1 MRQGEI
7 QQLLVA
13 GNRWWRSPT
22 GWARHDPDLR
32 EAAQA
37 SFRYTAGVL
46 AGLPSGSLTTL
57 RGPRRV
63 GKSVEIKRAIESLI
77 AGGTAPRLIVHV
89 AADGWRAADLAR
101 LVNAADQLTPAGHR
115 YWFIDEITSIR
126 DGWPERVKWLR
137 DNDAAFRTDTVVL
150 SGSSAADL
158 TAATKA
164 LAGRRGPGSVPD
176 RFLLPMGFR
185 TFAALA
191 NDADEHGPPID
202 VGPLAVAELS
212 RKRIAEACEALAPWL
227 DWLVQ
232 RWDAYLRV
240 GGFPSALD
248 EFLASRD
255 APNPL
260 RRALLDVVHGDA
272 LRRADWSRTQTAAL
286 LQRIADGLCSPV
298 NYAALADDVDLAQ
311 PTVRRR
317 FEELREAF
325 VVWPCHREQRPRRS
339 GESPRRSGE
348 GPRHGESL
356 RPKLN
361 ARCKF
366 YFLDPIYAHLGGSP
380 PDDTQLSEQ
389 QLGMALLRAAERER
403 PGALVDF
410 SAVLHHRSNTRR
422 EIDFVGPAFGG
433 LAIESKFVDGRWKR
447 DAQTLAASPWR
458 GIVAT
463 RSELDLREDNK
474 AVAVP
479 TALLAWLVDS

>member
-7 QQLLVA
+7 QQSLVA
-13 GNRWWRSPT
+13 GNRWWREPED
-22 GWARHDPDLR
+22 WVRDDPDLR

-46 AGLPSGSLTTL
+46 AELAPGSLATL

-63 GKSVEIKRAIESLI
+63 GKSVEIKRTIEALI
-77 AGGTAPRLIVHV
+77 AGGAVPRRIVHV

-101 LVNAADQLTPAGHR
+101 LVNAAGQLTPAGHR
-115 YWFIDEITSIR
+115 YWFIDEITSIK
-126 DGWPERVKWLR
+126 DGWPERMKWLR

-164 LAGRRGPGSVPD
+164 LAGRRGPGRVPD

-185 TFAALA
+185 TFASLA
-191 NDADEHGPPID
+191 DAVAERGPPTNI
-202 VGPLAVAELS
+202 GPLALAALTP
-212 RKRIAEACEALAPWL
+212 RQLADACQALVPWL
-227 DWLVQ
+227 DWLVS
-232 RWDAYLRV
+232 RWDAYLQV
-240 GGFPSALD
+240 GGFPAALS

-255 APNPL
+255 APEPL

-272 LRRADWSRTQTAAL
+272 FHKADWSRTQTGAL
-286 LQRIADGLCSPV
+286 LRRIAGGLCSPV
-298 NYAALADDVDLAQ
+298 NYAALADDLDVAQ

-317 FEELREAF
+317 FGELRETF
-325 VVWPCHREQRPRRS
+325 VVWPCHREQR
-339 GESPRRSGE
+339 
-348 GPRHGESL
+348 L

-380 PDDTQLSEQ
+380 PDDSQLAQQ
-389 QLGMALLRAAERER
+389 QLGMALLRAEERER

-410 SAVLHHRSNTRR
+410 AAVLHHRSNTRR

-463 RSELDLREDNK
+463 RSELDLRDEV
-474 AVAVP
+474 VAVP
-479 TALLAWLVDS
+479 AAFLAWLVDD

>member
-7 QQLLVA
+7 QQSLVA
-13 GNRWWRSPT
+13 GNRWWRQPKE
-22 GWARHDPDLR
+22 WVRDDPDLR

-46 AGLPSGSLTTL
+46 AGLARGSLATL

-63 GKSVEIKRAIESLI
+63 GKSVEIKRAIEALI
-77 AGGTAPRLIVHV
+77 AGGAAPRRIVHV

-101 LVNAADQLTPAGHR
+101 LVNAAGQLTPAGHR
-115 YWFIDEITSIR
+115 YWFIDEITSIK

-164 LAGRRGPGSVPD
+164 LAGRRGPGRVPD

-185 TFAALA
+185 TFASLA
-191 NDADEHGPPID
+191 DAAAERGPPTNI
-202 VGPLAVAELS
+202 GPLALAALTP
-212 RKRIAEACEALAPWL
+212 RQLADACQALVPWL
-227 DWLVQ
+227 DWLVS
-232 RWDAYLRV
+232 RWDAYLQV
-240 GGFPSALD
+240 GGFPAALS

-255 APNPL
+255 APEPL

-272 LRRADWSRTQTAAL
+272 FRKADWSRTQTGAL
-286 LQRIADGLCSPV
+286 LRRIARGLCSPV
-298 NYAALADDVDLAQ
+298 NYAALADDLDVAQ

-317 FEELREAF
+317 FEELRETF
-325 VVWPCHREQRPRRS
+325 VVWPCHREQR
-339 GESPRRSGE
+339 
-348 GPRHGESL
+348 L

-366 YFLDPIYAHLGGSP
+366 YFLDPIYAHLGGAP
-380 PDDTQLSEQ
+380 PDDSQLAQQ
-389 QLGMALLRAAERER
+389 QLGMALLRAEERER

-410 SAVLHHRSNTRR
+410 AAVLHHRSNTRR

-463 RSELDLREDNK
+463 RSELDLRDEV
-474 AVAVP
+474 VAVP
-479 TALLAWLVDS
+479 AAFLAWLVDD

>member
-1 MRQGEI
+1 M
-7 QQLLVA
+7 A
-13 GNRWWRSPT
+13 G
-22 GWARHDPDLR
+22 
-32 EAAQA
+32 
-37 SFRYTAGVL
+37 L
-46 AGLPSGSLTTL
+46 AGLALGRLSAS
-57 RGPRRV
+57 RR
-63 GKSVEIKRAIESLI
+63 I
-77 AGGTAPRLIVHV
+77 
-89 AADGWRAADLAR
+89 
-101 LVNAADQLTPAGHR
+101 
-115 YWFIDEITSIR
+115 
-126 DGWPERVKWLR
+126 
-137 DNDAAFRTDTVVL
+137 
-150 SGSSAADL
+150 
-158 TAATKA
+158 
-164 LAGRRGPGSVPD
+164 
-176 RFLLPMGFR
+176 
-185 TFAALA
+185 
-191 NDADEHGPPID
+191 
-202 VGPLAVAELS
+202 
-212 RKRIAEACEALAPWL
+212 
-227 DWLVQ
+227 
-232 RWDAYLRV
+232 
-240 GGFPSALD
+240 PSALD
-248 EFLASRD
+248 EFLVSRD

-272 LRRADWSRTQTAAL
+272 LRGADWSRTQTAAL
-286 LQRIADGLCSPV
+286 LQRIADGLCSPA

-325 VVWPCHREQRPRRS
+325 VLWPCHREQRPRR
-339 GESPRRSGE
+339 GE
-348 GPRHGESL
+348 GPRRNGESL

-366 YFLDPIYAHLGGSP
+366 YFLDPVYAHLGGSP

-463 RSELDLREDNK
+463 RSELDLREDK
-474 AVAVP
+474 VGAVP

>member
-7 QQLLVA
+7 QQSLVA
-13 GNRWWRSPT
+13 GNRWWRQPKE
-22 GWARHDPDLR
+22 WVRDDPDLR

-46 AGLPSGSLTTL
+46 AGLARGSLTML

-63 GKSVEIKRAIESLI
+63 GKSVEIKRAIDALI
-77 AGGTAPRLIVHV
+77 AGGAVPRRIVHV

-101 LVNAADQLTPAGHR
+101 LVNAAGQLTPAGHR
-115 YWFIDEITSIR
+115 YWFIDEITSIK

-164 LAGRRGPGSVPD
+164 LAGRRGPGRVPD

-185 TFAALA
+185 TFASLA
-191 NDADEHGPPID
+191 DDAAAHGPPANI
-202 VGPLAVAELS
+202 GPLTVAALTP
-212 RKRIAEACEALAPWL
+212 RHLVDACQALVPWL
-227 DWLVQ
+227 DWLVSQ
-232 RWDAYLRV
+232 WDAYLQV
-240 GGFPSALD
+240 GGFPAALG

-255 APNPL
+255 APETL

-272 LRRADWSRTQTAAL
+272 FRKADWSRTQTGAL
-286 LQRIADGLCSPV
+286 LRRIAGGLCSPV
-298 NYAALADDVDLAQ
+298 NYAALADDLDVAQ

-317 FEELREAF
+317 FEELRETF
-325 VVWPCHREQRPRRS
+325 VVWPCHREQR
-339 GESPRRSGE
+339 
-348 GPRHGESL
+348 L

-366 YFLDPIYAHLGGSP
+366 YFLDPIYAHLGGAP
-380 PDDTQLSEQ
+380 PDDSQLAQQ
-389 QLGMALLRAAERER
+389 QLGMALLRAEERER

-410 SAVLHHRSNTRR
+410 AAVLHHRSNTRR

-463 RSELDLREDNK
+463 RSELDLRDAEV
-474 AVAVP
+474 VAVP
-479 TALLAWLVDS
+479 AALLAWLVDS

>member
-13 GNRWWRSPT
+13 TNRWWREPK
-22 GWARHDPDLR
+22 GWTRNDPDLR

-46 AGLPSGSLTTL
+46 AALSRGSLTTL

-63 GKSVEIKRAIESLI
+63 GKSVEIKRTIEALI
-77 AGGTAPRLIVHV
+77 AGGVAPRSIVHV

-101 LVNAADQLTPAGHR
+101 VVHAADQLTPAGHR
-115 YWFIDEITSIR
+115 HWFIDEITSIK

-164 LAGRRGPGSVPD
+164 LAGRRGPGRVPD
-176 RFLLPMGFR
+176 RFLLPMGFH
-185 TFAALA
+185 TFASLA
-191 NDADEHGPPID
+191 NGTAEQAPPTDI
-202 VGPLAVAELS
+202 GPLAVAGLTP
-212 RKRIAEACEALAPWL
+212 AQLADACQALAPWL
-227 DWLVQ
+227 DWLVS

-240 GGFPSALD
+240 GGFPGALSD
-248 EFLASRD
+248 FLTSRD
-255 APNPL
+255 VADALP
-260 RRALLDVVHGDA
+260 RALLDVIHGDA
-272 LRRADWSRTQTAAL
+272 FRRADWSRTQTASF

-298 NYAALADDVDLAQ
+298 NYAALADDLDMAQ

-325 VVWPCHREQRPRRS
+325 VVWPCHRE
-339 GESPRRSGE
+339 
-348 GPRHGESL
+348 HHL

-361 ARCKF
+361 ARGKF
-366 YFLDPIYAHLGGSP
+366 YFLDPIYAQLGGSP
-380 PDDTQLSEQ
+380 PDDSQLSEQ
-389 QLGMALLRAAERER
+389 QLGMVLLRAAEREQ

-410 SAVLHHRSNTRR
+410 AAVLHHRSNTRR
-422 EIDFVGPAFGG
+422 EIDFVGPAFGDF
-433 LAIESKFVDGRWKR
+433 AIESKFVDGRWKR

-463 RSELDLREDNK
+463 RSELDLRDEK
-474 AVAVP
+474 VMAVP
-479 TALLAWLVDS
+479 TALLAWLVDG